1 MRDIVAK
8 LRTTT
13 IVHNNEDGCHLVAY
27 RNMDG
32 EEVES
37 IRFLVGQCSYRHYA
51 HDENEA
57 AKLGVP
63 PGTFTKWEELP
74 PNTDILFYEGLHG
87 AVVTDDVNVARYAAI
102 EIERLRMA
110 LERAACIAEEHWTD
124 WPREEIAAAIR
135 ELIHYTP
142 KK

>member
-1 MRDIVAK
+1 MRDIVSK

-13 IVHNNEDGCHLVAY
+13 IVNTNGDGSFLMAS

-32 EEVES
+32 EE
-37 IRFLVGQCSYRHYA
+37 
-51 HDENEA
+51 A
-57 AKLGVP
+57 AV
-63 PGTFTKWEELP
+63 
-74 PNTDILFYEGLHG
+74 
-87 AVVTDDVNVARYAAI
+87 

-110 LERAACIAEEHWTD
+110 LERAACIAEEHWTA

-142 KK
+142 KE

>member
-1 MRDIVAK
+1 MRDIVSK

-13 IVHNNEDGCHLVAY
+13 IVSTKEDGSFLMAS

-32 EEVES
+32 EE
-37 IRFLVGQCSYRHYA
+37 
-51 HDENEA
+51 A
-57 AKLGVP
+57 AV
-63 PGTFTKWEELP
+63 
-74 PNTDILFYEGLHG
+74 
-87 AVVTDDVNVARYAAI
+87 

-135 ELIHYTP
+135 ELAHYTP
-142 KK
+142 KE

>member
-32 EEVES
+32 EE
-37 IRFLVGQCSYRHYA
+37 
-51 HDENEA
+51 
-57 AKLGVP
+57 
-63 PGTFTKWEELP
+63 
-74 PNTDILFYEGLHG
+74 
-87 AVVTDDVNVARYAAI
+87 AAI

>member
-1 MRDIVAK
+1 MRDIVSK

-13 IVHNNEDGCHLVAY
+13 IVNTKEDGSFLMAA

-32 EEVES
+32 EE
-37 IRFLVGQCSYRHYA
+37 
-51 HDENEA
+51 
-57 AKLGVP
+57 
-63 PGTFTKWEELP
+63 
-74 PNTDILFYEGLHG
+74 
-87 AVVTDDVNVARYAAI
+87 AAI

-135 ELIHYTP
+135 ELAHYTP
-142 KK
+142 KE